1 MKKLLAAA
9 LAATLLVTSAVAF
22 AACTGAQK
30 AKTKLISI
38 SLSNEQYGIAVKKGN
53 TELLTQINGVLTE
66 LTGNGVTVNGETKT
80 FSAIYDA
87 EIAAQ
92 EKHELISIGTVK
104 TTSTNRANEF
114 VVATN
119 AEFAPFEYMVGES
132 FGGIDMQVA
141 KIIADKLGKELVVRH
156 MDFEAVIEEV
166 ASGKADAAMAGL
178 TINDERK
185 EAADFSVDYYNTTQ
199 YIAVKADDT
208 RFDACEF
215 EKDVIDVLK
224 SLPNGTKAGAAKAQ
238 TGYFYLHGNEDF
250 EFDGYE
256 NLDTTAYPSIAL
268 AVQDLANGKIELVCG
283 DKDTLTAA
291 VNAVNK

>member
-30 AKTKLISI
+30 AKLIEI

-53 TELLTQINGVLTE
+53 TELLTQIDGVLTE
-66 LTGNGVTVNGETKT
+66 LTGDGVTVNGKKVT
-80 FSAIYDA
+80 FQSIYDA

-92 EKHELISIGTVK
+92 ENNQLISIGTVK

-119 AEFAPFEYMVGES
+119 AEFAPFEYMVGDS

-166 ASGKADAAMAGL
+166 SSGKADAAMAGL

-208 RFDACEF
+208 RFDECKTE
-215 EKDVIDVLK
+215 EDVINVLK
-224 SLPNGTKAGAAKAQ
+224 ALPAGTKAGAAKAQ
-238 TGYFYLHGNEDF
+238 TGYFYLNGNEDF

-256 NLDTTAYPSIAL
+256 NLEVTAYPTIAL